1 MRKGL
6 EKQKKDPNVF
16 YKIIDDIRQKKQG
29 DLLEDDEN
37 LKAFNN
43 YMALRFLSMDRNN
56 IDIVNGLN
64 QYQGVLEKKQMYD
77 LLIDLIPAQRG
88 YIKYVS
94 TKKKENEY
102 IDYICDYYSCSPSE
116 AQEYLEIKGEEWAK
130 ELINEYGGKL

>member
-16 YKIIDDIRQKKQG
+16 YKVIDDIRQKKQG
-29 DLLEDDEN
+29 DLLDDDEN

-43 YMALRFLSMDRNN
+43 YMALRFLSMDRGT

-64 QYQGVLEKKQMYD
+64 QYQGVLDKKQMYD
-77 LLIDLIPAQRG
+77 LLIDLIPPQRG
-88 YIKYVS
+88 FIRYVS

-102 IDYICDYYSCSPSE
+102 IDYICDYYQCSPVQ
-116 AQEYLEIKGEEWAK
+116 AAEYLKIKGEEWAK
-130 ELINEYGGKL
+130 QLINEYGGKL